1 MELENYTEILV
12 DEAIKDFFRKN
23 EDIAAVLTSTE
34 LIEIKAFALN
44 QLPPHY
50 VTSQMGYAFTKLEE
64 VNIQTKVTVLKTVV
78 MAVDKIL
85 NNRRTKE

>member
-12 DEAIKDFFRKN
+12 DEAIKDFLRKN
-23 EDIAAVLTSTE
+23 EDIANVLTSEE

-44 QLPPHY
+44 QLQPHY
-50 VTSQMGYAFTKLEE
+50 VTSQKGYAFTKLEE